1 MKSRGGAGDIFQ
13 RETAYDEDR
22 LSRST
27 GEPEPRPEPFKSF
40 EAPLALIALPE
51 PVLSGEPNLWKV
63 IEQRRSKRVFDIART
78 LTLADLSALLWAT
91 QGVTARSGEGS
102 RETLFRVA
110 PSAGALYPV
119 ETYLNVR
126 AVEGLRAGIYHFR
139 PKAFDLEYLKDR
151 DLSADLARAALGQS
165 MILRAQITF
174 IWSAV
179 IGRSRSKYHQ
189 RAYRYVYIEAGHIGQ
204 NLSLAVQAL
213 GLGCCMIGA
222 FFDNQV
228 NAIIGADGMDE
239 TAIYLAP
246 VGRMAGKG

>member
-1 MKSRGGAGDIFQ
+1 MKSRGGAGDTFQ

-27 GEPEPRPEPFKSF
+27 VEPEPRPELFKSF
-40 EAPLALIALPE
+40 EAPLAVMALPE
-51 PVLSGEPNLWKV
+51 PALSGEPNLWKV
-63 IEQRRSKRVFDIART
+63 LEQRRSKRVFYSAGA
-78 LTLADLSALLWAT
+78 LTLDDLSALLWAT
-91 QGVTARSGEGS
+91 QGVTARSGGA
-102 RETLFRVA
+102 RETLFRTA

-165 MILRAQITF
+165 MILRAQLTF

-179 IGRSRSKYHQ
+179 IGRSRYKYHQ